1 MPPAPLMSLVVRPP
15 AEPLFPLSRLKGLLQ
30 KRKTCST
37 EQVFLFHLIITV
49 PAIPRAAGS

>member
-1 MPPAPLMSLVVRPP
+1 MPPAPLMSLAVRPP
-15 AEPLFPLSRLKGLLQ
+15 AEPPFPLSRLKGLLQ

-37 EQVFLFHLIITV
+37 EQVFLFHLIIKV